1 MKCIHCGA
9 EVEKHTFCMYCGK
22 RLIEQHVTAK
32 PVRAASGVMRFRQ
45 RASVSESALPE
56 VQKRQQ
62 PAARMDLESLKRI
75 SSEND
80 RIERRAKQPGASVLS
95 RSTESPTVANASSD
109 ASTRQSRELEALLQK
124 LNAPENNFDPEDML
138 PDIEDDFS
146 SLEVD
151 MDSPSATNANLSDS
165 FFIADESEAA
175 TSGPM
180 PTGSGTFAR
189 TPSGGFHLVIDT
201 VKNAFKKTA
210 QRAKRFAS
218 DVRSGDISKQ
228 KVIGAS
234 AICLC
239 AVGAVGFLA
248 SALGGSDS
256 DSSVAQAP
264 VAELASQ
271 SGVAGN
277 ENFAIIPIDD
287 ASDNF
292 NDENIAQMYD
302 FDEDAFAIP
311 ELGDDEASDAQVPID
326 QAAIAAAAAAAQG
339 AIAAKPGNG
348 TAKPVVAAVAQAETT
363 AKTAKSTNL
372 TEKRLY
378 GRKDNVF
385 AGANAPKSAKTPRA
399 CIMREG
405 PASRFGLVKEVPAGA
420 SIKIVA
426 TTEEDWLLEK
436 GGLWVKNGATKLGP
450 GAQFADAIKGM
461 SLPQPKSRVISSNNW
476 RYIQYGDLFGYVG
489 PACFK

>member
-138 PDIEDDFS
+138 PDIEDEFS

-239 AVGAVGFLA
+239 AVGAIGLLA

-287 ASDNF
+287 ASDNY

-311 ELGDDEASDAQVPID
+311 ELGDDEASDAPAPID

-372 TEKRLY
+372 TEKTTLRAQRQRLCW
-378 GRKDNVF
+378 GKCAEIGQNTARMHHARRPCEPIWARQRSPGWRVDQDRGDDRRRLVARKRRSVGQKRRHKTR
-385 AGANAPKSAKTPRA
+385 ARGAICR
-399 CIMREG
+399 CHQG
-405 PASRFGLVKEVPAGA
+405 HV
-420 SIKIVA
+420 VA
-426 TTEEDWLLEK
+426 TAK
-436 GGLWVKNGATKLGP
+436 
-450 GAQFADAIKGM
+450 I
-461 SLPQPKSRVISSNNW
+461 SRHLVE
-476 RYIQYGDLFGYVG
+476 
-489 PACFK
+489 